1 MNCEHNE
8 IAAEALA
15 QYAEPDNATT
25 EYTVSVTVSGK
36 NINSVRKQ
44 VERVF
49 PGNKSVH
56 VAKVKKDLSS
66 AERLDEADTFIGEAR
81 GIADELRGELE
92 ELRDD
97 LPASLR
103 GGTKE
108 AELDDAIEAL
118 ESLEE
123 RLEVAEEECVNI
135 KLPSTH

>member
-1 MNCEHNE
+1 MTEE
-8 IAAEALA
+8 VAAVVT
-15 QYAEPDNATT
+15 YSEPDNATT

-36 NINSVRKQ
+36 NVNSVRKQ
-44 VERVF
+44 VERLF

>member
-1 MNCEHNE
+1 MTEE
-8 IAAEALA
+8 AAAVVT
-15 QYAEPDNATT
+15 YSEPDNATT
-25 EYTVSVTVSGK
+25 EYAVSVTVSGK

-44 VERVF
+44 VERLF

-66 AERLDEADTFIGEAR
+66 AERLNEADTFIGEAR